1 MPGMRDP
8 LLSKKDS
15 LPLLYLDS
23 FCHAKDT
30 PENNPENNS
39 GDVANQILIHIE
51 EANNKSISKTSSWFE
66 IF

>member
-23 FCHAKDT
+23 YCHVKDT
-30 PENNPENNS
+30 PENNS